1 MNLYFVLV
9 QRFEKEY
16 LTVCYDRRRQNI
28 CLRRQNSNVVSQ
40 EPLFSADAVEFQIE
54 LDKQQD
60 GVRNDQ
66 GERICWT
73 TWWTT
78 SQARRNKLEDG
89 QTKDGPTRRFSV
101 TDFWK
106 RLPVDQDEADSIGSR
121 KHVVKDAKLVLQLNI
136 FQFLQICFM
145 AV

>member
-1 MNLYFVLV
+1 MS
-9 QRFEKEY
+9 
-16 LTVCYDRRRQNI
+16 LTNNKVDSAI
-28 CLRRQNSNVVSQ
+28 TKVNVYVGQ
-40 EPLFSADAVEFQIE
+40 HGGPQV
-54 LDKQQD
+54 KQGRHQQK
-60 GVRNDQ
+60 GGQ
-66 GERICWT
+66 T
-73 TWWTT
+73 
-78 SQARRNKLEDG
+78 KDG

>member
-1 MNLYFVLV
+1 MLNNMVDLKSSKGDSN
-9 QRFEKEY
+9 EKM
-16 LTVCYDRRRQNI
+16 D
-28 CLRRQNSNVVSQ
+28 
-40 EPLFSADAVEFQIE
+40 
-54 LDKQQD
+54 
-60 GVRNDQ
+60 
-66 GERICWT
+66 
-73 TWWTT
+73 
-78 SQARRNKLEDG
+78 KLEDG

>member
-1 MNLYFVLV
+1 MTKVSVYVEQHGGPQV
-9 QRFEKEY
+9 KQGGQQRK
-16 LTVCYDRRRQNI
+16 
-28 CLRRQNSNVVSQ
+28 
-40 EPLFSADAVEFQIE
+40 
-54 LDKQQD
+54 
-60 GVRNDQ
+60 
-66 GERICWT
+66 
-73 TWWTT
+73 
-78 SQARRNKLEDG
+78 DG
-89 QTKDGPTRRFSV
+89 QTRRWTNKRWTNCRRFSV

>member
-1 MNLYFVLV
+1 MLDNTVDLESSKGDTN
-9 QRFEKEY
+9 EK
-16 LTVCYDRRRQNI
+16 V
-28 CLRRQNSNVVSQ
+28 
-40 EPLFSADAVEFQIE
+40 
-54 LDKQQD
+54 DKQRMDKQNMD
-60 GVRNDQ
+60 KENMD
-66 GERICWT
+66 
-73 TWWTT
+73 
-78 SQARRNKLEDG
+78 KLEDG

-136 FQFLQICFM
+136 FQFLQICLM

>member
-1 MNLYFVLV
+1 MLDTMVDLKSSKGDSN
-9 QRFEKEY
+9 EKM
-16 LTVCYDRRRQNI
+16 
-28 CLRRQNSNVVSQ
+28 S
-40 EPLFSADAVEFQIE
+40 
-54 LDKQQD
+54 
-60 GVRNDQ
+60 
-66 GERICWT
+66 
-73 TWWTT
+73 
-78 SQARRNKLEDG
+78 KLEDG

-145 AV
+145 AVQNPCKYGILNLDTYSDAMTIKFIEKY

>member
-1 MNLYFVLV
+1 MSLTNNKVESAITKVNVYVGQHGGPEV
-9 QRFEKEY
+9 KQWGHQRK
-16 LTVCYDRRRQNI
+16 
-28 CLRRQNSNVVSQ
+28 
-40 EPLFSADAVEFQIE
+40 
-54 LDKQQD
+54 
-60 GVRNDQ
+60 
-66 GERICWT
+66 
-73 TWWTT
+73 
-78 SQARRNKLEDG
+78 DG

-136 FQFLQICFM
+136 FQFVQICLM

>member
-1 MNLYFVLV
+1 MLDNTVDLKSSKGDTN
-9 QRFEKEY
+9 EK
-16 LTVCYDRRRQNI
+16 V
-28 CLRRQNSNVVSQ
+28 
-40 EPLFSADAVEFQIE
+40 
-54 LDKQQD
+54 DKQRMDKQNMD
-60 GVRNDQ
+60 KQNMD
-66 GERICWT
+66 
-73 TWWTT
+73 
-78 SQARRNKLEDG
+78 KLEDGQTKDGQTKDG

-136 FQFLQICFM
+136 FQFLQICLM

>member
-1 MNLYFVLV
+1 M
-9 QRFEKEY
+9 
-16 LTVCYDRRRQNI
+16 TVCYDRRRQNI

-40 EPLFSADAVEFQIE
+40 EPLFSSLLMLCSFSIE
-54 LDKQQD
+54 LNKQQG

-136 FQFLQICFM
+136 FQFIQICPM

>member
-1 MNLYFVLV
+1 M
-9 QRFEKEY
+9 
-16 LTVCYDRRRQNI
+16 
-28 CLRRQNSNVVSQ
+28 
-40 EPLFSADAVEFQIE
+40 
-54 LDKQQD
+54 LDNMVDFKSSKGD
-60 GVRNDQ
+60 TNKKM
-66 GERICWT
+66 
-73 TWWTT
+73 
-78 SQARRNKLEDG
+78 NKLEDG

-136 FQFLQICFM
+136 FQFLQICLM

>member
-1 MNLYFVLV
+1 MT
-9 QRFEKEY
+9 KENIY
-16 LTVCYDRRRQNI
+16 VAQHGGPQVKQGGHQQKDEQTRR
-28 CLRRQNSNVVSQ
+28 
-40 EPLFSADAVEFQIE
+40 
-54 LDKQQD
+54 
-60 GVRNDQ
+60 
-66 GERICWT
+66 WT
-73 TWWTT
+73 NKKI
-78 SQARRNKLEDG
+78 NKLDE

-136 FQFLQICFM
+136 FQFLQICLM